1 MKTNTQHKFGSL
13 LTGVLLTSV
22 VALPA
27 AVIDQFLSPEGGQ
40 GVSISNGIVGTTQ
53 SSVQTG
59 LTGVLGGSREL
70 TLRIQA
76 VYDLASL
83 VTANVN
89 GSSSNDQ
96 FALANSPNV
105 DTSCRITWDANS
117 GGMNANLSMDNRFN
131 LVDVFNEIPMAYTLT
146 METFG
151 GGISTQTVNTGTNF
165 TGDILF
171 PFSGFAGGASLTN
184 IDRISLS
191 FESGRSADVSIGAL
205 VTVPEPAS
213 AGLVVLSGFGLLL
226 RRRRA

>member
-1 MKTNTQHKFGSL
+1 
-13 LTGVLLTSV
+13 
-22 VALPA
+22 
-27 AVIDQFLSPEGGQ
+27 
-40 GVSISNGIVGTTQ
+40 
-53 SSVQTG
+53 
-59 LTGVLGGSREL
+59 
-70 TLRIQA
+70 
-76 VYDLASL
+76 
-83 VTANVN
+83 
-89 GSSSNDQ
+89 
-96 FALANSPNV
+96 
-105 DTSCRITWDANS
+105 
-117 GGMNANLSMDNRFN
+117 MNANLSMDNRFN

-165 TGDILF
+165 TGDISF
-171 PFSGFAGGASLTN
+171 PFSGFAGGAILTN